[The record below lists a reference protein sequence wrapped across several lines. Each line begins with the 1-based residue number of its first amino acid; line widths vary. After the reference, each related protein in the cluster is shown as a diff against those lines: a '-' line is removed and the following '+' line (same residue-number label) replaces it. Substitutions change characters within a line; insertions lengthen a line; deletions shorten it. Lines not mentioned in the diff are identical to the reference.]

1 MKRGDLIYD
10 FLAFADVSVNVLYR
24 FDRFKGNVKFF
35 NIAYGDSVGIGKAG
49 RYMEFKKLK
58 QVIAEVLSVD
68 PEEITMETTFVEDLG
83 ADSLDVFQIVLGI
96 EEEFDIEISQEMAE
110 RISTVGEAVDL
121 IKNSAK

>member
-1 MKRGDLIYD
+1 M
-10 FLAFADVSVNVLYR
+10 
-24 FDRFKGNVKFF
+24 
-35 NIAYGDSVGIGKAG
+35 DSVGIGKAG
-49 RYMEFKKLK
+49 RYMEFEKLK

-68 PEEITMETTFVEDLG
+68 PEEITMETTFIEDLG

-110 RISTVGEAVDL
+110 QISTVGEAVEL